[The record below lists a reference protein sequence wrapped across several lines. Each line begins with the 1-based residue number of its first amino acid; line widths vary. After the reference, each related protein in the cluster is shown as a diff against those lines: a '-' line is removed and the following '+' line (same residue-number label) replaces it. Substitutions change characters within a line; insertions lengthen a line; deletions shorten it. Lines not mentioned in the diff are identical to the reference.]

1 MPKVIF
7 DKRNVL
13 VTGGAGFIGSHLC
26 DELVK
31 ECKVICLDNFV
42 TSSATNIE
50 HLLPNPNFVFIN
62 HNISEPLDLETLPE
76 LKKFKIPF
84 QGIQEIYHLAC
95 PTSPRHFEENCYE
108 TLLANSLGVKN
119 ALDYAVKY
127 GAKFLH
133 FSSSVVYGPKNLNPN
148 VGNIKEDYLGHL
160 DHLSKRACYDEGKR
174 FAETMVSDYRRL
186 FNLDTKIMRIF
197 RTYGPRM
204 PLQDDQMIPDFVV
217 NALNNEDLVI
227 LGDENFSSSFCYVT
241 DAVDA
246 AFKLMN
252 SSLSGPVNIGSDEDV
267 KLSDVCRI
275 IIEEAGATNSKII
288 FKERTLFMT
297 ELPLPDI
304 FQAKNELGWMPVV
317 TLKNG
322 LKKTIFDLQ
331 AKKQLKGLAY
341 NGQ

>member
-62 HNISEPLDLETLPE
+62 HDISQPIDLESLPE
-76 LKKFKIPF
+76 LRKFKVAF

-95 PTSPRHFEENCYE
+95 PTSPKHFVENCYA

-119 ALDYAVKY
+119 ALDIAVKY
-127 GAKFLH
+127 GSRFLH
-133 FSSSVVYGPKNLNPN
+133 FSSSVVYGPRHLNESA
-148 VGNIKEDYLGHL
+148 GNIKENYLGRL
-160 DHLSKRACYDEGKR
+160 DHLSARACYDEGKR
-174 FAETMVSDYRRL
+174 FAETMVSSYHQL

-204 PLQDDQMIPDFVV
+204 MLNDDQMIPDFV
-217 NALNNEDLVI
+217 NSCLNNEDLVI
-227 LGDENFSSSFCYVT
+227 YGDENFSSSFCYVS

-252 SSLSGPVNIGSDEDV
+252 SPLTGPINIGSDEDV
-267 KLSDVCRI
+267 KIADVGRI
-275 IIEEAGATNSKII
+275 IIEETGATNSKIA
-288 FKERTLFMT
+288 FQERKLFMT

-304 FQAKNELGWMPVV
+304 YQARNDLGWMPVV
-317 TLKNG
+317 TLRNG

-331 AKKQLKGLAY
+331 AKKQLRGFNA
-341 NGQ
+341 